1 MLTDDLSYN
10 KQAIQSHTYAGM
22 YVASFTVDRNT
33 LTCMRA
39 REIGRN
45 SPQKTIWWKVDL
57 GRVYKI
63 DNIAILFR
71 NYDGVGMYLLH
82 KIPAATAAFKILVKG
97 AWPVYI
103 FF

>member
-1 MLTDDLSYN
+1 M
-10 KQAIQSHTYAGM
+10 YA
-22 YVASFTVDRNT
+22 ASFAVDRNT

-39 REIGRN
+39 REIGQT

-71 NYDGVGMYLLH
+71 NYNGFGMYLLQ
-82 KIPAATAAFKILVKG
+82 KLPAAFKILVKG
-97 AWPVYI
+97 AWPWY
-103 FF
+103 FFLILFLNC